1 MSLWSNDDASSN
13 GRSKNNDSDQQ
24 TGINDAEYT
33 PSQHRSNMLRIFKE
47 VSESYEG
54 LFSSSGNIE
63 SAQPSA
69 VRANTLQ
76 VFKSSSGRSL
86 SSKSSEGIM
95 SNAVKDESERSEDMS
110 MVRV

>member
-1 MSLWSNDDASSN
+1 
-13 GRSKNNDSDQQ
+13 
-24 TGINDAEYT
+24 
-33 PSQHRSNMLRIFKE
+33 MLRIFKE

-110 MVRV
+110 MDLSSSLANMNIDNDEYPCVDRRSMFYKFKSLSGRSINVYPED